1 MSLAEFA
8 ASFAKAPTPRQ
19 DETKILILDIERVKG
34 EATVE
39 FWDLGEYKNRRIHA
53 DDVTRWPRTICFAAS
68 WLNSSKTM
76 FHAEWQADG
85 YEGMLAAAWQLY
97 DTADIVVGHNLNG
110 FDTKKLKAGWKD
122 LHWPSPMPWKT
133 VDTLTVAR
141 REFGNESNT
150 LDALCK
156 RWGLVSKTDRY
167 NHDLAKAACAGHKGA
182 QRQIRAYNI
191 GDIAA
196 TRAAYVDLM
205 GWMPSHPI
213 VGSEVTDELACPTC
227 GSTGLVRDG
236 WWTAEVKQYAR
247 YRCPNCGQPIRS
259 SHSRRTSNVRGVR

>member
-1 MSLAEFA
+1 MSLADQLVQPKA
-8 ASFAKAPTPRQ
+8 ATKRQ
-19 DETKILILDIERVKG
+19 DETKILVLDIERVKG
-34 EATVE
+34 EAGVE
-39 FWDLGEYKNRRIHA
+39 FWDLGDFKNRRIHA
-53 DDVTRWPRTICFAAS
+53 DDVTRWPRTICFAAA
-68 WLNSSKTM
+68 WFNVPNKTM

-85 YEGMLAAAWQLY
+85 YEGMMHAAWTLY
-97 DTADIVVGHNLNG
+97 DTADILVGHNLAN

-122 LHWPSPMPWKT
+122 LHLPPPSPWKT
-133 VDTLTVAR
+133 VDTLTIAR
-141 REFGNESNT
+141 REFGYESNT

-167 NHDLAKAACAGHKGA
+167 NHELAKAACAGDKAA

-213 VGSEVTDELACPTC
+213 VGGEVTDELACPTC
-227 GSTGLVRDG
+227 GSEDLARDG
-236 WWTAEVKQYAR
+236 WWTAQVKQYAA
-247 YRCPNCGQPIRS
+247 YRCANCGQPIHS
-259 SHSRRTSNVRGVR
+259 SHSRRTSNARGSR